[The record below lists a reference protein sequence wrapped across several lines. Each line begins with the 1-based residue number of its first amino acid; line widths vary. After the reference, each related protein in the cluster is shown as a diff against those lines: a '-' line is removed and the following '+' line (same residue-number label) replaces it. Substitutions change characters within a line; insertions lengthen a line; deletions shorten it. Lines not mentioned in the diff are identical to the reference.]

1 MQSRKTLLFNNEEPW
16 VKKHGDEEFD
26 VPMGCFD
33 GAEVCDLVG
42 IYSLNL
48 LKTIIRKEN
57 VGLYRVD
64 GLGIIRNSSGPE
76 IDRMRKQII
85 KVFKECGL
93 NIVIKMNLKT
103 VDFLDVRFNLT
114 NNTYEPYRKPNNE
127 PVYININSNH
137 PSNILKELPKSINK
151 RISETS
157 CNERI
162 FNEAKS
168 LYEEALKNS
177 GFSANFIHENTKET
191 NTDNKVKRKRKII
204 WFNPPFSL
212 NVKTNIGKM
221 FFKIL
226 KKHFPKSNQL
236 SKMFNKNTIKIS
248 YSCTN
253 NMKSIILAHNK
264 QILKPC
270 IKESGCNCRDKNDCP
285 LNNKCKTTR
294 LVYQADV
301 TNNVDD
307 EYKYYL
313 GLTDTTFKERFN
325 NHTKSFR
332 NEFYRTNTELS
343 KYIWLLKDN
352 EKVPTIKWKIVKLVY
367 GKTTSSICK
376 LCLTEKY
383 YLLNALGDDRC
394 LNKRNE
400 FVTKCRHQNK
410 LLLKYFKDSND

>member
-57 VGLYRVD
+57 VGLYRDD

-137 PSNILKELPKSINK
+137 PPPPPPPNILKELPKS
-151 RISETS
+151 
-157 CNERI
+157 
-162 FNEAKS
+162 
-168 LYEEALKNS
+168 NS
-177 GFSANFIHENTKET
+177 GFSANLIHENTKET

-204 WFNPPFSL
+204 
-212 NVKTNIGKM
+212 
-221 FFKIL
+221 
-226 KKHFPKSNQL
+226 
-236 SKMFNKNTIKIS
+236 
-248 YSCTN
+248 
-253 NMKSIILAHNK
+253 
-264 QILKPC
+264 
-270 IKESGCNCRDKNDCP
+270 
-285 LNNKCKTTR
+285 
-294 LVYQADV
+294 
-301 TNNVDD
+301 
-307 EYKYYL
+307 
-313 GLTDTTFKERFN
+313 
-325 NHTKSFR
+325 
-332 NEFYRTNTELS
+332 
-343 KYIWLLKDN
+343 
-352 EKVPTIKWKIVKLVY
+352 
-367 GKTTSSICK
+367 
-376 LCLTEKY
+376 
-383 YLLNALGDDRC
+383 
-394 LNKRNE
+394 
-400 FVTKCRHQNK
+400 
-410 LLLKYFKDSND
+410 